1 MLYPL
6 QTKIVVHIDALGS
19 ADKIPFG
26 VGAPPFGIIRLQP
39 LAGGVCRYKVSS
51 SDPSDP
57 GEEDIVQTAR
67 VPSRIVLTS
76 MLPCFFAGLILITRS
91 PPIRLVRIPNRKELG
106 TVNTNCTV

>member
-1 MLYPL
+1 MVMFFL

-19 ADKIPFG
+19 ADRIPFG
-26 VGAPPFGIIRLQP
+26 VGAPPFAVIRLQP

-57 GEEDIVQTAR
+57 GEEDIVQTTR

-76 MLPCFFAGLILITRS
+76 KAFCSFLRSAHEIL
-91 PPIRLVRIPNRKELG
+91 
-106 TVNTNCTV
+106 